1 MTVLASITALLQ
13 ALTAALRAFPLML
26 AWRVNSECET
36 ITERIIKHEA
46 ANTVTDKRLAD
57 ELRTALAY
65 RRRLHDLVCPPVSQ
79 DPGGNKSADT

>member
-1 MTVLASITALLQ
+1 MSILASITALLQ

-36 ITERIIKHEA
+36 IAERIIKHEGS
-46 ANTVTDKRLAD
+46 NTVFDKRIAN

-65 RRRLHDLVCPPVSQ
+65 RRRLHDLVCPSVPQ
-79 DPGGNKSADT
+79 AEGGNQGPDA